1 LYEKW
6 MRWKKYRNEIKAKS
20 CGILFLLSSLL
31 WSLFFFFLVGLGFGF
46 RTSSLQRR
54 HSIIW
59 ATLLVPPFH
68 FATLRRKTIKM
79 DYHIPMSGHN
89 SIEC

>member
-31 WSLFFFFLVGLGFGF
+31 WSLFFFFLVGLGFDQVLDCLSY
-46 RTSSLQRR
+46 TSSPFCSSYFRDGGLRNY
-54 HSIIW
+54 
-59 ATLLVPPFH
+59 LLGCSQTMILPIS
-68 FATLRRKTIKM
+68 T
-79 DYHIPMSGHN
+79 S
-89 SIEC
+89 